1 MFYFDTVANLM
12 NNILKG
18 LAPLSIMI
26 RTLFTR
32 SNEIHGYNT
41 RHAAKGNYVRKEVK
55 LEIFKRSVSRIG
67 AMLWNQTSPNWR
79 DVSKPI
85 FKKTIHR
92 YPFET
97 LSGRDDNQCSV

>member
-12 NNILKG
+12 NNILQG

-41 RHAAKGNYVRKEVK
+41 RHAVKGNYLRKVVK
-55 LEIFKRSVSRIG
+55 LEHFKRSFSGPG
-67 AMLWNQTSPNWR
+67 AILWNQISPDWR
-79 DVSKPI
+79 GMYKPI
-85 FKKTIHR
+85 FKKTNSQT
-92 YPFET
+92 F
-97 LSGRDDNQCSV
+97 N